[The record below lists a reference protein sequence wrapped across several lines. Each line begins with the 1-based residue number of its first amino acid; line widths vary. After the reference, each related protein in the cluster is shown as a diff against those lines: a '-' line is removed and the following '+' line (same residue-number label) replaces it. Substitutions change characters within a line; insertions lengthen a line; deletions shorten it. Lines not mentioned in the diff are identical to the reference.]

1 MLTPTGNIHMKKLV
15 LFLFFLGAFGLQAQ
29 TKRVMLEINHRI
41 GSDTCASSVQGVNNL
56 GNIFKLNR
64 IQYYIDEII
73 LTQGMQAP
81 DTSSTIALVD
91 GFSTTMIDLGEF
103 VVDSLESIR
112 FAIGVNEDLNHLDP
126 TTYNPQHPLAP
137 KSPSMHW
144 GWTAGYRFIC
154 AEGLGGSNL
163 SQIFEFHGLGD
174 DNYAHLTIP
183 TQGTML
189 GTDTLLIS
197 INADYNE
204 LFRGQTLATGPIS
217 HGETG
222 AAAQVIH
229 NMNNYVFTS
238 SEGNAAMAT
247 KENSIPLTVFP
258 NPSNGFFRVV
268 VDAPSEFKVI
278 DILGRTVESGR
289 LDRGENTLELSSKG
303 LYLLQVQHKT
313 GAETIKLHV
322 R

>member
-1 MLTPTGNIHMKKLV
+1 
-15 LFLFFLGAFGLQAQ
+15 
-29 TKRVMLEINHRI
+29 
-41 GSDTCASSVQGVNNL
+41 
-56 GNIFKLNR
+56 
-64 IQYYIDEII
+64 
-73 LTQGMQAP
+73 MQAP

-154 AEGLGGSNL
+154 AEGLGGSSL

>member
-1 MLTPTGNIHMKKLV
+1 
-15 LFLFFLGAFGLQAQ
+15 
-29 TKRVMLEINHRI
+29 
-41 GSDTCASSVQGVNNL
+41 VNNL

-73 LTQGMQAP
+73 LTQGMQTP
-81 DTSSTIALVD
+81 DTSTTLALVD
-91 GFSTTMIDLGEF
+91 GFNTTMLDLGEF
-103 VVDSLESIR
+103 TIDSLESIR

-126 TTYNPQHPLAP
+126 TTYSPQHPLAP

-144 GWTAGYRFIC
+144 GWSAGYRFIC
-154 AEGLGGSNL
+154 AEGLAGSSL
-163 SQIFEFHGLGD
+163 TQVFEFHGLGD

-183 TQGTML
+183 TQGTMV

-204 LFRGQTLATGPIS
+204 LFRGQNLAAGPIS

-229 NMNNYVFTS
+229 NMNNYVFSS
-238 SEGNAAMAT
+238 SEGNAAMAIE
-247 KENSIPLTVFP
+247 ENPLKLTVYP
-258 NPSNGFFRVV
+258 NPSNGTFHIVSGTS
-268 VDAPSEFKVI
+268 SEYRI
-278 DILGRTVESGR
+278 LDILGRTVLQGR
-289 LDRGENTLELSSKG
+289 FKTGENTVELTSKG
-303 LYLLQVQHKT
+303 LYLLQIQSN
-313 GAETIKLHV
+313 GAGKTIKLHV

>member
-64 IQYYIDEII
+64 IQYYLDEII

-204 LFRGQTLATGPIS
+204 LFMSP
-217 HGETG
+217 
-222 AAAQVIH
+222 
-229 NMNNYVFTS
+229 FW
-238 SEGNAAMAT
+238 
-247 KENSIPLTVFP
+247 
-258 NPSNGFFRVV
+258 
-268 VDAPSEFKVI
+268 
-278 DILGRTVESGR
+278 RT
-289 LDRGENTLELSSKG
+289 
-303 LYLLQVQHKT
+303 
-313 GAETIKLHV
+313 
-322 R
+322 